1 MSMLGWRILKQGE
14 YKVNMPLL
22 SIEEEEIICEI
33 SNRFKEIIRINELK
47 TEAEAM
53 ATLQGILDEIGR
65 ETKVSFDKEQKRY
78 LADTALKHIYGLIFF
93 DELLKDQD
101 IEEIAVIG
109 INEPIY
115 IFMPKKGWKTVNAE
129 ITEENELIEIIN
141 KMAKGLGRR
150 ITLQHPRLDTS
161 LPDGSRLHASISPI
175 SKGEM
180 TIRKFKS
187 SPLSP
192 KHLINFRTGN
202 SETMA
207 ILSMLMQSDSSVI
220 IAGNTAGGKTTT
232 LNSLFTF
239 VPKNERILITE
250 ETPEISIPHK
260 HQIRMI
266 ANKDMGISL
275 MDLIYDSLRMR
286 PDRIIVGEVRNR
298 EETNALVDVL
308 LGGQA
313 RGIYATFHAQSSQ
326 EALNR
331 LLSMGI
337 EQINLSSI
345 DAILVQRRML
355 IYDKKKRTNTEVRKI
370 SELCIIENGNNVPIV
385 KYDISN
391 DSWKTSN
398 LDKVIEIL
406 ESKLG
411 ISNKEIKQE
420 LDERQERIEKA
431 PADFVQFY
439 DSMQEWLYSE

>member
-1 MSMLGWRILKQGE
+1 MLGWRILKQGE
-14 YKVNMPLL
+14 YKVDMPLL
-22 SIEEEEIICEI
+22 SIEEEEIICEM
-33 SNRFKEIIRINELK
+33 SNRFKEIIRISELK

-53 ATLQGILDEIGR
+53 QTLQNILDEIGR
-65 ETKVSFDKEQKRY
+65 ESKVSFDKEQKRY

-192 KHLINFRTGN
+192 RHLIGFRTGN
-202 SETMA
+202 AETMA
-207 ILSMLMQSDSSVI
+207 IMSMLMQSDSSVI

-232 LNSLFTF
+232 LNSLFSF

-260 HQIRMI
+260 HQIRMV

-355 IYDKKKRTNTEVRKI
+355 IYDKRKRTNTEVRKI
-370 SELCIIENGNNVPIV
+370 SELSIIENGSNIPIV
-385 KYDISN
+385 RYDISN
-391 DSWKTSN
+391 DNWKISN
-398 LDKVIEIL
+398 LEKAIEAL

-420 LDERQERIEKA
+420 LDERKERIEKA
-431 PADFVQFY
+431 PMEFGAFY
-439 DSMQEWLYSE
+439 NSMQEWLYSE

>member
-1 MSMLGWRILKQGE
+1 MLGWRILKQGE

-22 SIEEEEIICEI
+22 SIEEEEIICEM

-53 ATLQGILDEIGR
+53 ATLQSILDEIGK
-65 ETKVSFDKEQKRY
+65 ENKIGFDKEQKRY

-129 ITEENELIEIIN
+129 ITEENELMEIIN

-187 SPLSP
+187 NPLSP
-192 KHLINFRTGN
+192 KHLISFRTGN

-266 ANKDMGISL
+266 ANKDMEISL

-370 SELCIIENGNNVPIV
+370 SELCIIENGKNVPIV
-385 KYDISN
+385 RYDISN
-391 DSWKTSN
+391 DSWKTGN
-398 LDKVIEIL
+398 LEKVIEIL

-411 ISNKEIKQE
+411 ISEKEIEQE

-431 PADFVQFY
+431 PLEFEAFY
-439 DSMQEWLYSE
+439 KSMQEWLYSE